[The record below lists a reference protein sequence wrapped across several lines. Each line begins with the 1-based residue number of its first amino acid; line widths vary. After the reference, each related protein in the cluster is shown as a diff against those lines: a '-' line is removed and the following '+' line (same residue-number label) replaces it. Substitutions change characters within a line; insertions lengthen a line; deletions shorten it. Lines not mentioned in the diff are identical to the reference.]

1 MPRKQKFGSIG
12 EAITD
17 SVVDKIVTVVMIIVA
32 AAVFLAYLPKI
43 INFII
48 NWVTDQIPKITNWVL
63 NIGID
68 LLNMLIEKLPGII
81 GDAMKKALSGIG
93 LSDPRLKTN
102 IIQLSPGGDGTGL
115 GKCDLPIY
123 RWTWKKNNPYG
134 LSGQDVGV
142 LSTDAKKCNPK
153 SVRKDELGYEKINMN
168 MIN

>member
-17 SVVDKIVTVVMIIVA
+17 SVVDKIVTVTLLIIA
-32 AAVFLAYLPKI
+32 AAVFLAYLPT
-43 INFII
+43 II
-48 NWVTDQIPKITNWVL
+48 NWALGKIPEITKWLLGIGLKLLDTLITKLPKI
-63 NIGID
+63 IG
-68 LLNMLIEKLPGII
+68 E
-81 GDAMKKALSGIG
+81 AMKKALSGLG
-93 LSDPRLKTN
+93 LSDPRLKKN

>member
-17 SVVDKIVTVVMIIVA
+17 SVVDKIVTVIMIIVA

-43 INFII
+43 INLAI
-48 NWVTDQIPKITNWVL
+48 DQIPKITKWVL

-81 GDAMKKALSGIG
+81 GDAMKSALSGVG

>member
-17 SVVDKIVTVVMIIVA
+17 SVVDKIVTVIMIIVA
-32 AAVFLAYLPKI
+32 AAVFVAYLPKI
-43 INFII
+43 INLAI
-48 NWVTDQIPKITNWVL
+48 DQIPKITKWVL

-81 GDAMKKALSGIG
+81 GDAMKSALSGVG

>member
-43 INFII
+43 INLAI
-48 NWVTDQIPKITNWVL
+48 DQIPKITKWVL

-81 GDAMKKALSGIG
+81 GDAMKSALSGVG

>member
-17 SVVDKIVTVVMIIVA
+17 SVVDKIVTVIMIIVA

-43 INFII
+43 INLAI
-48 NWVTDQIPKITNWVL
+48 DQIPKITKWVL

>member
-43 INFII
+43 INLAI
-48 NWVTDQIPKITNWVL
+48 DQIPKITKWVL